1 MIEYSL
7 ISAIVK
13 QGDIFSTVRDILT
26 PEDFSWSPFKKLWKT
41 FQELD
46 NNGIFIDSVTLNA
59 EFEKSNL
66 GEKIVVEGGLR
77 GREAIEYLKNYETE
91 VDKFESYALQIKEIS
106 ATRKLE
112 TLLNEAKDKLKEGKT
127 PNEIIALLEVESS
140 RIATISMGSSSSIST
155 AEDAVEE
162 AYRITMQ
169 AINGDIKY
177 VPSGFSDFDK
187 RFAGFFKGRVYLIV
201 GISGEGKSAL
211 AASIA
216 NNVAIGAKFPKKVG
230 IFPLEMSKREYV
242 NRLISQISGIDTK
255 RLDTGIREDE
265 YETYGNALKKIKSCG
280 MLFDDSPYTT
290 IPTLRAKIRKMVDLG
305 VELIIIDQLEQ
316 IEVPGNQQEYIKLNY
331 ATYMIKAMAREF
343 DVPILLIHQ
352 LKVRSENQK
361 SKDSDPVMSDISQ
374 AGEKAVNMVIAI
386 KHKKDD
392 EGEIINSYIYILK
405 NRDGRTGDVINLKFE
420 GERVL
425 FRNIDSTRGESP
437 SWIN

>member
-265 YETYGNALKKIKSCG
+265 YET
-280 MLFDDSPYTT
+280 T